1 MYAVYISKLE
11 ILFNHHV
18 TEQVERATLQS
29 CVKKITRFTNV
40 LYLRR
45 IVAL

>member
-1 MYAVYISKLE
+1 M
-11 ILFNHHV
+11 LFNHHV
-18 TEQVERATLQS
+18 TGQVERAILQY
-29 CVKKITRFTNV
+29 CYIVKTWTHYEKITRFTNV